1 MKYLVLFD
9 YDQKKIV
16 HGFWSR
22 KAAIEKINRATEMAD
37 DVIMSVAEERRN
49 RYVIIFNDG
58 TVAKLHIV
66 RSIDVNPLGYYHMDL
81 CYFMTKVR
89 NGMIARRTA
98 RQNDIRAKQRERI
111 VKNRARTD
119 ALVMILIG
127 LASILAGFTLA
138 MMAMKPEVT
147 VWQFAGLGCLAL
159 IGLSMTLRGSFILVF
174 PKFRVKR
181 FDKRAKTLKV
191 AKA

>member
-9 YDQKKIV
+9 YCQKKIV
-16 HGFWSR
+16 HGFWTR
-22 KAAIEKINRATEMAD
+22 KAAVEKINQATQMAD

-58 TVAKLHIV
+58 TIAKLHIV
-66 RSIDVNPLGYYHMDL
+66 RSVDVNPLGYYHMDL
-81 CYFMTKVR
+81 CYFMTKIR
-89 NGMIARRTA
+89 NSMIACRMA
-98 RQNDIRAKQRERI
+98 RQNGIRAKQRERI
-111 VKNRARTD
+111 AKSRARTD

-138 MMAMKPEVT
+138 MAAMRPEAT

-159 IGLSMTLRGSFILVF
+159 IGLSMTLRGSYILIN
-174 PKFRVKR
+174 PKYRLKRTEKYVKTHKLTSR
-181 FDKRAKTLKV
+181 
-191 AKA
+191 